1 MTDPRTHVVQASH
14 VLAVAGL
21 GDMVWGHASV
31 RDPDGRGVWMK
42 AAGWGFEEID
52 DDKVVLV
59 SAAGEV
65 LDGSGRRHLEYPIH
79 TEIMAARPDVGCV
92 VHTHAPT
99 LSAFA
104 SLNCELRPI
113 SHDGV
118 LFANSRLPRFTET
131 GALIDSPRLGTALAS
146 TLGSADAILIPH
158 HGAVTVGPD
167 VATAVM
173 GAVLLERAC
182 RTQLMSMSA
191 GGPKTWSNESEVDF
205 KRGQVWDPTQVLA
218 GWNYLLRRAQDNSDA
233 VSPVGIER
241 GAL

>member
-1 MTDPRTHVVQASH
+1 MTDPRTHVVQASR

-31 RDPDGRGVWMK
+31 RDPGGRGVWMK
-42 AAGWGFEEID
+42 ASGWGFEEID
-52 DDKVVLV
+52 TDKVVLV
-59 SAAGEV
+59 SPEGEV
-65 LDGSGRRHLEYPIH
+65 LDGTGRRHLEYPIH
-79 TEIMAARPDVGCV
+79 TAIMAARPDVGSV

-131 GALIDSPRLGTALAS
+131 GALIDSTRLGHALAC
-146 TLGSADAILIPH
+146 TLGDADAVLIPN

-173 GAVLLERAC
+173 YAVLLERAC
-182 RTQLMSMSA
+182 RTQLMSLSA
-191 GGPKTWSNESEVDF
+191 GGPKTWSSESETDF
-205 KRGQVWDPTQVLA
+205 KRGQVWDRTQVLA
-218 GWNYLLRRAQDNSDA
+218 GWNYLLRRAENASDQT
-233 VSPVGIER
+233 ST
-241 GAL
+241 